1 MHILEP
7 TGELCDGA
15 EHMDVAVIPG
25 MAFDREGH
33 RLGRGKGY
41 YDRFLNRVQT
51 YKIGV
56 CFDFQMMDQLP
67 HDPHDVMMDEIIY

>member
-1 MHILEP
+1 
-7 TGELCDGA
+7 
-15 EHMDVAVIPG
+15 
-25 MAFDREGH
+25 MAFDHEGH

-41 YDRFLNRVQT
+41 YDRFLNRVKT

-67 HDPHDVMMDEIIY
+67 HDHHDIMMDEIIY